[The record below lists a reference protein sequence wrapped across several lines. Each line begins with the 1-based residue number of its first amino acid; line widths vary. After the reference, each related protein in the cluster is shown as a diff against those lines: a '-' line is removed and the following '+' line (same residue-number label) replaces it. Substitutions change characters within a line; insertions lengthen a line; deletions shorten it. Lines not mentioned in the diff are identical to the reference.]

1 MSSIMGSVEQVLVAT
16 GDQAVLA
23 KDNALN
29 TLAKGQLGVFDAKTN
44 LSIDDTATSRSF
56 YIAVGT
62 GNGDFLTSN
71 IITAADVEAYNTR
84 CASAPQEG
92 VYDLIVGGCTDC
104 TEDYVLRFAITSPSD
119 FYKMGYQ
126 PLYKTFVVGK
136 DCCSNCTDCD
146 NEAAICSEVIK
157 KLRDEINADRDGLF
171 TAWAIDPNKA
181 TSLDA
186 AVLSDADIDNLVNA
200 QAAQG
205 WITITNFNDLN
216 GETVTVGSNALV
228 GGSEF
233 TAATSNAATATSLAN
248 AINGLAGFAAI
259 AVDNVVIITSDT
271 AGAAGNTIVFTTTAT
286 SGVELTGEGTLIGGA
301 DANAKACPAL
311 RIQTVLPTLK
321 DWCNIPETY
330 DFPRNVKL
338 VAAPVEG
345 LACCGAVTERQI
357 PTLEEGSYEEVK
369 YREYVAKGHLAGPYR
384 QTQSGVFIGDA
395 STQVVD
401 GKDYNSLDIHYRYN
415 HFSGNLSY
423 SDPKLVSIFLPCV
436 DTAPSTAAAEI
447 TAILDALLPSF
458 DAQADDLA
466 TCACNVTNLTSDK
479 AAATDG
485 IG

>member
-16 GDQAVLA
+16 GDQAVLGA
-23 KDNALN
+23 GAALN

-44 LSIDDTATSRSF
+44 LSVDDSATSRSF

-205 WITITNFNDLN
+205 WITVTDWN
-216 GETVTVGSNALV
+216 GLDGGKTVTVGATTLTEA
-228 GGSEF
+228 SEF
-233 TAATSNAATATSLAN
+233 TAETDNATTAGNLATAIDGISGVSAE
-248 AINGLAGFAAI
+248 
-259 AVDNVVIITSDT
+259 AVGNVVIITLDA
-271 AGAAGNTIVFTTTAT
+271 AGAAGNTTVLTTNAT

-401 GKDYNSLDIHYRYN
+401 GQDYNSMDIHYRYN

-423 SDPKLVSIFLPCV
+423 SDPKLASIFIPCASS
-436 DTAPSTAAAEI
+436 TTAAGFS
-447 TAILDALLPSF
+447 AIVDALLPSF
-458 DAQADDLA
+458 DAQANDLA
-466 TCACNVTNLTSDK
+466 LCACNVTNLTSDK
-479 AAATDG
+479 AAGTDG